1 MPTRVIAHETLSM
14 NQQAAATALLQA
26 ALRRRLVSVKEALAL
41 RHVLVGCGSDPQAVR
56 GRLAHLPGQVDEAT
70 ARALMELLPPAD
82 AVDPEP
88 FRRLA
93 HLGDGR
99 LGSTWLGLG
108 ETGLV
113 ALKRFAPDRL
123 DEKMAA
129 ALQRDLEPVLGSSQ
143 RYLVGHLALL
153 RGGDACW
160 TLVQHYR
167 QGRDT
172 WQRADLKGEA
182 SEARALTILRHAA
195 KGLAQLHQRGL
206 RHGHLHPGNVL
217 LDGDGR
223 AALGDHALCGPA
235 TAPRWSA
242 STLARHAW
250 AAPEEFSEQPHAG
263 PEADI
268 YALGCLG
275 WWLLTGEPPFP
286 GTPDRQVLQ
295 HQGADRPDVR
305 ERAPGVSDLTAKTLL
320 KCMQVD
326 PAERYANAP
335 ALVHSLERNL
345 DLLEHPQKD
354 TEPVTK
360 PVDRSGPSPLLMEGL
375 GGTEDSR

>member
-1 MPTRVIAHETLSM
+1 M

-41 RHVLVGCGSDPQAVR
+41 RHVLAGCGSDPQAVR
-56 GRLAHLPGQVDEAT
+56 GRLAHLPGQVSEAT
-70 ARALMELLPPAD
+70 ARALMDLLPPAD
-82 AVDPEP
+82 AVDPGP

-108 ETGLV
+108 QSDLV
-113 ALKRFAPDRL
+113 VLKRFAPARL
-123 DEKMAA
+123 DDGMAA
-129 ALQRDLEPVLGSSQ
+129 ALQRELEPVFGTGH

-153 RGGDACW
+153 RGGDGCW

-167 QGRDT
+167 QGRDA
-172 WQRADLKGEA
+172 WQRADIKGEA

-195 KGLAQLHQRGL
+195 KGLAQLHHLGL
-206 RHGHLHPGNVL
+206 RHGQLHPGNVL

-223 AALGDHALCGPA
+223 AALGDHALSGPA
-235 TAPRWSA
+235 TAPRWSVSA
-242 STLARHAW
+242 LARQAW
-250 AAPEEFSEQPHAG
+250 AAPEESAAQPVAG
-263 PEADI
+263 PAADI

-286 GTPDRQVLQ
+286 GTPERQVLQ

-305 ERAPGVSDLTAKTLL
+305 EHAPGVSELTAKTLL
-320 KCMQVD
+320 KCMQID
-326 PAERYANAP
+326 PAERYDGAL
-335 ALVHSLERNL
+335 ALVHSLERDL
-345 DLLEHPQKD
+345 DLLERPQKD

-360 PVDRSGPSPLLMEGL
+360 PADQSGPTPLLMEDMNG
-375 GGTEDSR
+375 EDQ